1 MPTVEVMVNGRRHT
15 LQCGVGEEGR
25 VRRLAAYVD
34 RKISEMAGNK
44 SQLGDARLMLMAGLV
59 VADELSDALDEIQRL
74 RAALESQDQAS
85 HAGHGGDSERR
96 AAAMIEQVAQQLNAV
111 AAELERA

>member
-85 HAGHGGDSERR
+85 HAGHGDSERR